1 VRAARTASQRPQVAA
16 LWPVR
21 PGTALA
27 AVSTP
32 VRLPVGSLPHV
43 SIIAPH
49 TAARLSGQTL
59 SPPVASS
66 GWNAGVFRMAWLASW
81 PHAGAMNETTANPEA
96 SSPTTT
102 SPEASS
108 LTRPQPLCR
117 PIQDRMLAGVA
128 AGIARYLGVDA
139 TIVRIAFAVLVVT
152 GGIGLPIYLAG
163 WLLIPEEGSEQSI
176 ASELIQSLQTRS
188 H

>member
-1 VRAARTASQRPQVAA
+1 
-16 LWPVR
+16 
-21 PGTALA
+21 
-27 AVSTP
+27 
-32 VRLPVGSLPHV
+32 
-43 SIIAPH
+43 
-49 TAARLSGQTL
+49 
-59 SPPVASS
+59 
-66 GWNAGVFRMAWLASW
+66 MAWPASW

-139 TIVRIAFAVLVVT
+139 TIVRIVFAVLVVT
-152 GGIGLPIYLAG
+152 GGIGVPIYLAG
-163 WLLIPEEGSEQSI
+163 WLLIPEEGCEQSI
-176 ASELIQSLQTRS
+176 AGALIQSLQPRS
-188 H
+188 HRPRRPGPGGRPTCQPQAVRHGPVVSPCAAAPVTPALDCGFPTPSAPMSLTGCPSTTATGDLIRPSSTNASTGR